1 MTDYSYRAYL
11 PPILGWPVDTVV
23 YNPDLCNPNAP
34 SLCVWMVPE
43 TYQRAYDLD
52 VPVIAVDD

>member
-23 YNPDLCNPNAP
+23 YHPDLCQSNAP
-34 SLCVWMVPE
+34 TLCIWMVPE
-43 TYQRAYDLD
+43 TYLREYDLD
-52 VPVIAVDD
+52 VPVIPVDD